1 MNTAIHLS
9 DDELRLIQLFRA
21 LDSETE
27 RNELLEKLGR
37 TLLDVRLPGRSVYE
51 FMPQACGIAPD
62 GAIADPSS
70 AAHVIH
76 VALEATGAPLTTL
89 LGSSSRDDAAVV
101 PLFAVAAQQAAQEQ
115 GATFDHDESDV
126 RDYLEAWRWELIWAI
141 RRRRRNGTN
150 SR

>member
-1 MNTAIHLS
+1 MNTPIHLS

-27 RNELLEKLGR
+27 RNELLETLGR
-37 TLLDVRLPGRSVYE
+37 TLLDARLPGRSVYE
-51 FMPQACGIAPD
+51 FMPQACGIEP
-62 GAIADPSS
+62 GSIADPLS

-76 VALEATGAPLTTL
+76 AALEATGTPLTTL
-89 LGSSSRDDAAVV
+89 LGSSNRDDAAVV
-101 PLFAVAAQQAAQEQ
+101 PQFTVAAQQAAQER
-115 GATFDHDESDV
+115 GANFDHDESDV
-126 RDYLEAWRWELIWAI
+126 REYLEAWRWELIWAI